1 MSSLP
6 TAKERRRLQEQG
18 DSRLGELG
26 RQFLAAGRWGEAL
39 ECFEAAG
46 DQEGL
51 EEAAR
56 LAVEAGDLFTYRQAL
71 RLQPRAPRPQEL
83 EELARRAEAAGK
95 LAYARGARELMAS
108 GEEGAQS

>member
-1 MSSLP
+1 MSELP
-6 TAKERRRLQEQG
+6 KAKERRRLVQQADPG
-18 DSRLGELG
+18 LGELG
-26 RQFLAAGRWGEAL
+26 RRFLAAGRWGEAL

-71 RLQPRAPRPQEL
+71 RLLERPPRRDEL
-83 EELARRAEAAGK
+83 DELARQAESAGK
-95 LAYARGARELMAS
+95 LAYARGAGELLAS
-108 GEEGAQS
+108 GEERAQS